1 MKKLYQKAKQKL
13 SALARIS
20 KLKTPAQRK
29 TLINSFINAQF
40 TIALWNGC
48 FVQKDAI
55 KELIKHRRGH
65 SGKFLMTKNHHF
77 LVCFPH

>member
-40 TIALWNGC
+40 TIAL
-48 FVQKDAI
+48 
-55 KELIKHRRGH
+55 
-65 SGKFLMTKNHHF
+65 
-77 LVCFPH
+77 